1 MRSIIDI
8 IKARRTT
15 RAFRKDEQIKDED
28 MKIILEA
35 GIWAPSGHN
44 LQTPFFTVIQNR
56 EKIDNLNNLVKDS
69 GKESKDEIT
78 QKMCNNQTLDIFYGA
93 PAIIIISHEANAMT
107 PVEDM
112 AAATQNMLLAAESL
126 DIASGWN
133 GVVRLFFRKITDE
146 EKEEFGIPKEYIPHH
161 AIVLG
166 YPKVKVMNVPPR
178 NKKQIKIIK

>member
-15 RAFRKDEQIKDED
+15 RAFKKDEQIKDED

-56 EKIDNLNNLVKDS
+56 EKIDKLNNLVKDS

-93 PAIIIISHEANAMT
+93 PAIIIISHEANAVT

-112 AAATQNMLLAAESL
+112 GRSNSKYV
-126 DIASGWN
+126 ISS
-133 GVVRLFFRKITDE
+133 
-146 EKEEFGIPKEYIPHH
+146 
-161 AIVLG
+161 
-166 YPKVKVMNVPPR
+166 
-178 NKKQIKIIK
+178 